1 MFPEYGRGG
10 EATNPLI
17 IQFDIKTSE
26 FKLGP
31 SCKFHHPLN
40 RLDPFVKLTLA
51 GLPRREVDILMK
63 QNAIIFPEVPSYCC
77 YLAYPIILFH
87 KVKLFSHSI

>member
-1 MFPEYGRGG
+1 MISNGIAECLYISEDHDRVVIDTLDSVLLEYGRGE
-10 EATNPLI
+10 EAMDPLI

-51 GLPRREVDILMK
+51 GLPRREVDI
-63 QNAIIFPEVPSYCC
+63 
-77 YLAYPIILFH
+77 
-87 KVKLFSHSI
+87 